1 MSDPLMKKRVNIW
14 LMQQDCSLPWILRD
28 KKIKNYADILALTPF
43 EKRDDL
49 ESYFSKQ
56 ENTEL
61 SK

>member
-1 MSDPLMKKRVNIW
+1 MTDPSMKKRVNIW
-14 LMQQDCSLPWILRD
+14 LMQQEFSLPWKLRN
-28 KKIKNYADILALTPF
+28 KKVENYTDILALTPF